1 MNVDTN
7 FKSRRTGSTSSRSNN
22 NNKKIIL
29 KNLKRNDEILNVSV
43 SPRFRSI
50 SKNNN
55 NLKKQIKACRSGKDL
70 NPFKDHDLG
79 IKKLLSKYGKTAD

>member
-29 KNLKRNDEILNVSV
+29 KNLKRNEEIVNVSV
-43 SPRFRSI
+43 SP
-50 SKNNN
+50 
-55 NLKKQIKACRSGKDL
+55 
-70 NPFKDHDLG
+70 
-79 IKKLLSKYGKTAD
+79 